1 MCYDK
6 KVLIYPKQ
14 RKNSANRRE
23 MEESRESLVGALMSH
38 NVNRLV
44 NSFRLLL
51 KKKKKAKLE
60 LNCVFIIA
68 IFAERLLPAV
78 PPSTEQHFS
87 FILFFES
94 FIPFFS

>member
-1 MCYDK
+1 
-6 KVLIYPKQ
+6 
-14 RKNSANRRE
+14 

-44 NSFRLLL
+44 SSFRLLL
-51 KKKKKAKLE
+51 KKKAKLE

-94 FIPFFS
+94 FIPFFFLRLTKM